1 MSAARILAVDDNATI
16 RRALAL
22 RLGARGYEI
31 ITAAHGAEA
40 LEQINREAFDLVLLD
55 LEMPGVHGH
64 EVLRAIRLRFDQPE
78 LPVIVLS
85 ATSDPAVIQQTL
97 TLGANDYVVKPGDLP
112 VLLARI
118 KSQLSLKQTTT
129 QLRQHV
135 PAQRTACGLRAVTP
149 STESPAP
156 APAAGAAQ
164 ALQQGAAQTGVQN
177 RTQGGMQ
184 SRAHATP
191 TATQATSAP
200 RTGNPYAGPTAGIDA
215 GARTPAN
222 DEKASVTRLART
234 LPAQRSRA
242 PISAEGTCRVRHP
255 KPELALDM
263 TVPAG
268 MQSSPAPAA
277 APALDLDT
285 EITRDF
291 MAQLEA
297 TSRWGSHKPSAS
309 KGFVSDL
316 DFRVWYDNTPTLSL
330 TITPSGEIISV
341 NRFGAEFFGY
351 KPVDLI
357 GEPIFKLYAEDAVD
371 EAYRF
376 LENVCR
382 NPGRP
387 LRWEVRRR
395 RRSGGLLWVR
405 ETARAIEDLSGG
417 IHILVNCEDI
427 DETYRLSDKLAHQS
441 LHDELTGLPN
451 RKQLEQR
458 LDAVIESARREGTR
472 HVLAYLDLDQFRLIN
487 DTQGH
492 AAGDALIREVAKL
505 MSARIRRRDTLVRM
519 GGDEFALLLEDCA
532 LEEGLALLNSVRA
545 DVAGQP
551 FEWRGQTLEHTVS
564 AGMVAIDEQ
573 TPSVE
578 ELLSMVDTACY
589 AAKDGGRNRVHV
601 FQPDDELVALRHG
614 EMRWA
619 HRVADAL
626 REDLF
631 QLNCQAIRPT
641 KASAKE
647 GDHYEILVRMRDGKG
662 GLIPPGVFLPAAER
676 FNLAGKVD
684 RWVVANTL
692 AWLKANPRA
701 ASALE
706 LCSINL
712 SGQSIGDADVLE
724 FIQAELER
732 SGVPAHKIC
741 FEITETAAIANL
753 GSATHFITELKA
765 AGCRFALD
773 DFGSGFSSFAYLKTL
788 PVDYLKIDGAFVRD
802 ILRDSINCAMVRSI
816 NEIGHVMGKQTIAEF
831 VEDEATLD
839 LLREIGVDFVQGY
852 GIGRPAPLEESVPF
866 SRKTLG

>member
-40 LEQINREAFDLVLLD
+40 LEQINREPFDLVLLD

-129 QLRQHV
+129 QLRQHA
-135 PAQRTACGLRAVTP
+135 PAQFTACGLQAVA
-149 STESPAP
+149 SS
-156 APAAGAAQ
+156 
-164 ALQQGAAQTGVQN
+164 
-177 RTQGGMQ
+177 
-184 SRAHATP
+184 
-191 TATQATSAP
+191 TATQSTTPSP
-200 RTGNPYAGPTAGIDA
+200 AGSPASRPPA
-215 GARTPAN
+215 GANAHAQPQSNAK
-222 DEKASVTRLART
+222 KASVTLLART
-234 LPAQRSRA
+234 QPAQRVRA
-242 PISAEGTCRVRHP
+242 PISAEGTCHVERP

-263 TVPAG
+263 TVPVG
-268 MQSSPAPAA
+268 KQSSP

-371 EAYRF
+371 DALRF

-492 AAGDALIREVAKL
+492 AAGDALIREVAQL

-519 GGDEFALLLEDCA
+519 GGDEFALLLEDCK
-532 LEEGLALLNSVRA
+532 LEEGLALVNSVRA

-601 FQPDDELVALRHG
+601 FQPDDELVTLRHG

-619 HRVADAL
+619 NRVADAL

-631 QLNCQAIRPT
+631 QLNCQRIRPT

-647 GDHYEILVRMRDGKG
+647 GDHYEILVRMRDGNG
-662 GLIPPGVFLPAAER
+662 GLISPGVFLPAAER

-692 AWLKANPRA
+692 AWFKANPRA
-701 ASALE
+701 AAALE

-724 FIQAELER
+724 FIQTALAR

-753 GSATHFITELKA
+753 GAATHFITELKA

-788 PVDYLKIDGAFVRD
+788 PVDYLKIDGSFVRD
-802 ILRDSINCAMVRSI
+802 IVRDSINCAMVRSI

-831 VEDEATLD
+831 VEDEQTLD

-852 GIGRPAPLEESVPF
+852 GIGRPAPLEETVPF
-866 SRKTLG
+866 TKVAVG